1 MPLFDL
7 DLPQSKKNTG
17 MAFVAHASITSK
29 DLCQVCLVKKNLPF
43 FVPLT
48 NILTP
53 HQSCLTV
60 VEGEPSSVE
69 FLEVKV
75 QDFME
80 MFDQERENDKSVED
94 FYTLSGTTVKFQRFD
109 VPIEGLPLL
118 EKILSKH
125 LLGSK
130 CLEQLANREHKL
142 VQIQILE
149 FIGFIR

>member
-1 MPLFDL
+1 MLG
-7 DLPQSKKNTG
+7 LPCKK
-17 MAFVAHASITSK
+17 K
-29 DLCQVCLVKKNLPF
+29 LPF

-94 FYTLSGTTVKFQRFD
+94 FYTLSGTTVKFQWFD

-142 VQIQILE
+142 V
-149 FIGFIR
+149 

>member
-1 MPLFDL
+1 MLG
-7 DLPQSKKNTG
+7 LPCKK
-17 MAFVAHASITSK
+17 K
-29 DLCQVCLVKKNLPF
+29 LPF

-80 MFDQERENDKSVED
+80 MFDQERENNKSAED

-142 VQIQILE
+142 V
-149 FIGFIR
+149 

>member
-1 MPLFDL
+1 M
-7 DLPQSKKNTG
+7 
-17 MAFVAHASITSK
+17 
-29 DLCQVCLVKKNLPF
+29 
-43 FVPLT
+43 
-48 NILTP
+48 
-53 HQSCLTV
+53 
-60 VEGEPSSVE
+60 EGEPSSVE
-69 FLEVKV
+69 FLKVKV

-80 MFDQERENDKSVED
+80 MFDQERENNKYAED

-142 VQIQILE
+142 V
-149 FIGFIR
+149 